1 MRRSIC
7 RSMSPNTNFIAQN
20 IQFFFVSVEYLEK
33 MHQCHTFNVLFL
45 FQKCV
50 GNALVCSSFQ
60 ALYKGTLNIPLEIK
74 HHTWMLCR
82 ISFAVENNCIVL
94 ISVSIHSFVRYL
106 TICLKQTATTI
117 RRNFLELRLFLSHF
131 FSIFLILKWTFFLHI
146 NLFAFR
152 NYSQNIPMNLTEIK
166 ESNRIKEKIHEIASA
181 VALLLLLLSLMK
193 IACWIC
199 FVTVCFFLSMKRR
212 REINVA
218 LKKEPGITHPRQK
231 IKARGIKEFHFKW

>member
-1 MRRSIC
+1 MLKWKAIEKRAQTQMNVKYLNDEWDGLRSIC

-20 IQFFFVSVEYLEK
+20 IQFFFLSVEYLEK

-60 ALYKGTLNIPLEIK
+60 ALYKGTLNIPFEIK

-117 RRNFLELRLFLSHF
+117 RRNWAAFIFVAFLLNFSYSWMNF
-131 FSIFLILKWTFFLHI
+131 FSS
-146 NLFAFR
+146 
-152 NYSQNIPMNLTEIK
+152 Y
-166 ESNRIKEKIHEIASA
+166 
-181 VALLLLLLSLMK
+181 
-193 IACWIC
+193 
-199 FVTVCFFLSMKRR
+199 
-212 REINVA
+212 
-218 LKKEPGITHPRQK
+218 
-231 IKARGIKEFHFKW
+231 